1 MKLKTISTH
10 FPAVLIE
17 ERKFFVFHEYGIAVY
32 EPSACH
38 LHHQIHGSDIIPGT
52 YEYVCGGGKSDP
64 DSHDSHSESAEKR
77 TCSWGRAINVGHH
90 FIYVTQPDFDRILVV
105 SIPQMIIVDIIATDK
120 YPVQIYY
127 VQHLDQVW
135 ILNWRSKN
143 DSDAKTIQ
151 VIRDAA
157 QKRNKHNTV
166 HPEPI
171 DGQFDLVKGLY
182 IPHVNLDQSH
192 YTFKYGYVTHHN
204 QRGLYKVDL
213 ANLRYVKSIDLT
225 LYNCVPEHIVF
236 SALCKYDIIIP

>member
-1 MKLKTISTH
+1 M
-10 FPAVLIE
+10 
-17 ERKFFVFHEYGIAVY
+17 Y

-52 YEYVCGGGKSDP
+52 HEYVCGGTKSEMDGNE
-64 DSHDSHSESAEKR
+64 ESSQKR
-77 TCSWGRAINVGHH
+77 MCSWGRAINVDHH
-90 FIYVTQPDFDRILVV
+90 FIYATQPDFDRVLVI
-105 SIPQMIIVDIIATDK
+105 SIPQMIIVDVISTDK

-135 ILNWRSKN
+135 ILNWRSNN

-157 QKRNKHNTV
+157 QKHKKHGTV

-182 IPHVNLDQSH
+182 IPEVNMDQSH

-213 ANLRYVKSIDLT
+213 ANLRYIKSIDLT
-225 LYNCVPEHIVF
+225 LYNCVPENIVF
-236 SALCKYDIIIP
+236 SALCKYDMQRSIEIY